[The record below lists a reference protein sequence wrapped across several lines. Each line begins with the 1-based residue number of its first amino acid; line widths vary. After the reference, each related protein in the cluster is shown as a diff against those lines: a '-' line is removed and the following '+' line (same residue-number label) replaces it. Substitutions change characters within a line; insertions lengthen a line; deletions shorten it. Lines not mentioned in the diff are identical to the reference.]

1 MASASSADLERIIGA
16 IRAAGARI
24 TTPKRAV
31 IAALLSNDRHRTA
44 EQLAVHVQ
52 RSHPDVHTST
62 IYRNLHSLEELGV
75 VEHVHLG
82 HGPAVYHLT
91 DRAHHHLV
99 CDSCGQVQEVP
110 DSALAGIVRKLE
122 TEFHFAASP
131 RHFAIAGRCKACR

>member
-1 MASASSADLERIIGA
+1 MAGASSSDLERIIVTV
-16 IRAAGARI
+16 RATGARI

-31 IAALLSNDRHRTA
+31 IAALLSSDRHRTA
-44 EQLAVHVQ
+44 EQLAAHVQ
-52 RSHPDVHTST
+52 RAHPDVHTST

-99 CDSCGQVQEVP
+99 CESCGRVQEVP
-110 DSALAGIVRKLE
+110 
-122 TEFHFAASP
+122 
-131 RHFAIAGRCKACR
+131 